1 MSIRMASI
9 FKAIVELKAAGILPQ
24 QVELRQFKDLK
35 NLIEQDHR
43 LIKRL
48 IKPGLDFFSIE
59 TARRTRAGGMK
70 S

>member
-43 LIKRL
+43 LI
-48 IKPGLDFFSIE
+48 GLRTPSIDNN
-59 TARRTRAGGMK
+59 APNILYCN
-70 S
+70 